1 MSSAA
6 LRQAFDG
13 LDAAPVTR
21 ETTKTVSQNI
31 FQRILGMLRKLLFIF
46 LLGFVLCASQAAN
59 AAPRVDI
66 YGPGQNSI
74 SLGLA
79 APLTGPNAE
88 ARGNGAKLQ
97 QIVNTNLSF
106 LPFMRLTD
114 PNTVPGGTVL
124 GGVEPPAADFSRFQ
138 AAGSDIVVTTLWPGG
153 DSGTQTVQMRAFETS
168 TGQRLFGKEYPN
180 VHSGDLPEVADR
192 FCADLLEML
201 VGNGSFFRSTLCF
214 VRKSGTLNAQVCTVK
229 PTGRNLRQI
238 TNLPGEAMSPCWSPD
253 ARFIVFT
260 LIDHKSHS
268 LGVWDA
274 GSGRVQRIRFPGD
287 VVIGPSFL
295 PDNTVAVALSN
306 GKYPAI
312 FQLNRAFQKSR
323 VLEGGSSINVSPSFD
338 SSGSRMAFTSSR
350 QGGPQIFMK
359 DLRSGS
365 ITRVSQAGG
374 YNTEANIS
382 PDGTLVAYSRLTS
395 YGQRIFVQD
404 MATGQETQVSFG
416 PGSDEQP
423 SFCADS
429 YFIAFSSTRG
439 GGHGIYLTT
448 RHGGEAKRVPA
459 GNSAFF
465 PRWGLTTKK

>member
-1 MSSAA
+1 M
-6 LRQAFDG
+6 
-13 LDAAPVTR
+13 
-21 ETTKTVSQNI
+21 
-31 FQRILGMLRKLLFIF
+31 
-46 LLGFVLCASQAAN
+46 
-59 AAPRVDI
+59 
-66 YGPGQNSI
+66 
-74 SLGLA
+74 
-79 APLTGPNAE
+79 
-88 ARGNGAKLQ
+88 
-97 QIVNTNLSF
+97 
-106 LPFMRLTD
+106 
-114 PNTVPGGTVL
+114 
-124 GGVEPPAADFSRFQ
+124 
-138 AAGSDIVVTTLWPGG
+138 
-153 DSGTQTVQMRAFETS
+153 
-168 TGQRLFGKEYPN
+168 
-180 VHSGDLPEVADR
+180 ADR
-192 FCADLLEML
+192 FCADLFERL

-459 GNSAFF
+459 GSSAFF

>member
-1 MSSAA
+1 
-6 LRQAFDG
+6 
-13 LDAAPVTR
+13 
-21 ETTKTVSQNI
+21 
-31 FQRILGMLRKLLFIF
+31 
-46 LLGFVLCASQAAN
+46 
-59 AAPRVDI
+59 
-66 YGPGQNSI
+66 
-74 SLGLA
+74 
-79 APLTGPNAE
+79 
-88 ARGNGAKLQ
+88 
-97 QIVNTNLSF
+97 
-106 LPFMRLTD
+106 
-114 PNTVPGGTVL
+114 
-124 GGVEPPAADFSRFQ
+124 
-138 AAGSDIVVTTLWPGG
+138 
-153 DSGTQTVQMRAFETS
+153 MRAFETS

-306 GKYPAI
+306 GKYP
-312 FQLNRAFQKSR
+312 
-323 VLEGGSSINVSPSFD
+323 SFD

-459 GNSAFF
+459 GSSAFF